1 MEASYMRRPGFRGRY
16 LVKGQRAAYH
26 VMSRT
31 ACGQYLFDDEA
42 KGVFLKLLRKQAA
55 FCGVDVLAYCVMGNH
70 FHLLVTVPE
79 AREISDTE
87 LLRRYRSLYDAE
99 RCPPSSPNP
108 DVLAK
113 LLETDGEAG
122 QALRER
128 ILARMHDLSVF
139 MRELKQRFGIWD
151 NHRHDNKGT
160 IWAKRFTSVVVEST
174 REALSTVAAYIDLNP
189 VRAEL
194 VTDPADYHYS
204 SYGRAMGGEQEARTG
219 YEGVFC
225 GYAPWKSLLPSYN
238 LILYGKG
245 YGSKGVEGKDRGR
258 IDAEKLRQVME
269 DGGRLPLSE
278 ILRLR
283 VRYFTAGA
291 AIGSGAFLR
300 EVSGQWKKRHGLK
313 RKRDVH
319 AMRGGE
325 WGELRSFRNLQIRPV
340 GRG

>member
-16 LVKGQRAAYH
+16 LVKGQRAVYH

-42 KGVFLKLLRKQAA
+42 KGVFLKILRKQAG
-55 FCGVDVLAYCVMGNH
+55 FCGVEVLSFCVMGNH
-70 FHLLVTVPE
+70 FHLLIAVPE
-79 AREISDTE
+79 DRDIPDAE
-87 LLRRYRSLYDAE
+87 LLRRYRFLYDVK

-108 DVLAK
+108 DVLAN
-113 LLETDGEAG
+113 LLEADEEAG
-122 QALRER
+122 QILRDR

-139 MRELKQRFGIWD
+139 MRELKQRFGIWY
-151 NHRHDNKGT
+151 NHRHENKGT

-194 VTDPADYHYS
+194 VSNPADYRYS
-204 SYGRAMGGEQEARTG
+204 SYGRALGGERDARVG
-219 YEGVFC
+219 YEAVFC
-225 GYAPWKSLLPSYN
+225 GYSPWKRLLPSYN

-245 YGSKGVEGKDRGR
+245 YGSKGEVGKDRGR

-269 DGGRLPLSE
+269 NGGKLPLSE

-300 EVSGQWKKRHGLK
+300 EVSGQWKERHGVE
-313 RKRDVH
+313 RKKDAH
-319 AMRGGE
+319 SMRAGE
-325 WGELRSFRNLQIRPV
+325 WGELRSYRNLQVTPV
-340 GRG
+340 GPS